1 MTAVQKTKEKTAHT
15 PGPWTSAWVGTR
27 PHGVAV
33 VWLGENTD
41 KRIEII
47 GTSKDEANAR
57 LIAAAPCM
65 LKALKV
71 VLPVLEGLAK
81 ERHVM
86 VGEARRGE
94 HRDKLHAAI
103 AKAEGEAV

>member
-1 MTAVQKTKEKTAHT
+1 MTTALKTKEKPAHT

-57 LIAAAPCM
+57 LIAAAPEM
-65 LKALKV
+65 LEALRNLV
-71 VLPVLEGLAK
+71 MDW
-81 ERHVM
+81 ERVIGPIPEDH
-86 VGEARRGE
+86 EAQV
-94 HRDKLHAAI
+94 AI
-103 AKAEGEAV
+103 AKAEGGAA

>member
-47 GTSKDEANAR
+47 GTSKDAANAR

-65 LKALKV
+65 LEALRNLV
-71 VLPVLEGLAK
+71 MDW
-81 ERHVM
+81 ERVIGPIPEDH
-86 VGEARRGE
+86 EAQV
-94 HRDKLHAAI
+94 AI
-103 AKAEGEAV
+103 AKAEGGAA